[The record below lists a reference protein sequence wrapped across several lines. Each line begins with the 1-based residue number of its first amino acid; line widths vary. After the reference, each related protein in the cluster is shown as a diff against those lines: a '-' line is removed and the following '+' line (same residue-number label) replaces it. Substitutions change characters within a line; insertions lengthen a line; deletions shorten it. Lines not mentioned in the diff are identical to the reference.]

1 MNHSYT
7 YVCMAS
13 MASMLAPCS
22 RESIQASNSLCVG
35 SSVQSLRARIFWC
48 AREQQSRDVC
58 IRYYL
63 NSLLWMGNHWKEWY
77 LNGLL
82 KQYQWPILLCDV
94 FKYCVCFMEA
104 FKGSVKTLYIW
115 KEILYS
121 WKICN
126 SLCLLILLQWLMLYL
141 NYV

>member
-1 MNHSYT
+1 MGSILCSDQCPDVGCFSRTLKSIYEGLNDHSILIKGQGSIIIHLNHSCT

-63 NSLLWMGNHWKEWY
+63 NSLL
-77 LNGLL
+77 
-82 KQYQWPILLCDV
+82 
-94 FKYCVCFMEA
+94 
-104 FKGSVKTLYIW
+104 
-115 KEILYS
+115 
-121 WKICN
+121 
-126 SLCLLILLQWLMLYL
+126 
-141 NYV
+141 